1 VHFLMLR
8 ESGRWV
14 VDDITYQVGGE
25 RLSDMVK
32 AGARG
37 ERN

>member
-1 VHFLMLR
+1 LLLR
-8 ESGRWV
+8 EGGRWV
-14 VDDITYQVGGE
+14 VDDIHYQAGGE
-25 RLSDMVK
+25 TLSALLE